1 MKKFTLAF
9 LFVSVILSVR
19 VLAQPPIRVV
29 CVGNSITEGVG
40 ASSAEKAWPAQLAN
54 LLGSRYTVLN
64 CGVSGTTMLKN
75 GSYPYWTTTKLS
87 EAKNNN
93 PQILIIAL
101 GTNDAGTSN
110 WGLKAQ
116 FKTDYLAMISEFRK
130 LNRNPIIYL
139 CLPAKVFSN
148 ATQTA
153 NIKYEMIPILKEI
166 SAEQNN
172 YLIDFYSAMLLK
184 GSLYPDGL
192 HPNDE
197 GAATMA
203 RAAYKVIAKTQVIV
217 PYVSVNQQ
225 DSVETSSATVA
236 AGGTLTFKPQ
246 PKDGTWAWKGP
257 NGFTSTN
264 RVVTLTDIQLNKG
277 GAYTAIYTDTLGQ
290 RSVMNFML
298 SIEGCSAASITPYVS
313 VNNGGWSTSTSVT
326 TNPGG
331 SVSFGPQLTTGTGS
345 GTWCWSGPNGFF
357 SNSRAITLNTILP
370 TQAGDYTATYYN
382 STGCK
387 SSVTIKVA
395 VEGEVVCPTLVPY
408 MNINATWSKIT
419 SAVVSEGESVTF
431 GPQPTNGNW
440 SWSGPNGFSSNNRE
454 VTVSNFS
461 AAKAGKYIGVCTNEL
476 GCKDSLVF
484 TLNTVNTALDLP
496 VDDSGMISYPNP
508 ATDKVTFKNVPA
520 HTAITVWDASGRAV
534 QRMHS
539 SDVTEDVDI
548 QVNNLES
555 GVYYISL
562 LNDNTKTYKV
572 IKK

>member
-9 LFVSVILSVR
+9 LFVSVIVSVR
-19 VLAQPPIRVV
+19 IMAQPPIRVV

-40 ASSAEKAWPAQLAN
+40 ATSAAKAWPAQLGN

-75 GSYPYWTTTKLS
+75 GSYPYWSTSRFT

-116 FKTDYLAMISEFRK
+116 FKTDYLAMITEFRK

-139 CLPAKVFSN
+139 CFPAKVFSN
-148 ATQTA
+148 ATQTS
-153 NIKYEMIPILKEI
+153 NIQSELIPILREI
-166 SAEQNN
+166 SKEENT
-172 YLIDFYSAMLLK
+172 YIIDFYTAMLFK

-192 HPNDE
+192 HPNDA
-197 GAATMA
+197 GAVVMA
-203 RAAYKVIAKTQVIV
+203 NAAYKVINKKQVIV
-217 PYVSVNQQ
+217 PYVSVNNQ
-225 DSVETSSATVA
+225 DSVETTSPSVP
-236 AGGTLTFKPQ
+236 AGGTLTLKPQ
-246 PKDGTWAWKGP
+246 PALGTWAWKGP
-257 NGFTSTN
+257 SGFTSTD
-264 RVVTLTDIQLNKG
+264 RVVTLSDIQLKNG
-277 GAYTAIYTDTLGQ
+277 GAYTAIYIDTLGM
-290 RSVMNFML
+290 RSVMNFMV
-298 SIEGCSAASITPYVS
+298 SIEGCTAASITSNVQ
-313 VNNGGWSTSTSVT
+313 VNNGSWTTSTSVT

-331 SVSFGPQLTTGTGS
+331 SLSFDPRPTTGI
-345 GTWCWSGPNGFF
+345 WCWTGPNGFF
-357 SNSRAITLNTILP
+357 SNSRTFSLNTILP
-370 TQAGDYTATYYN
+370 EQAGDYTATCYN

-387 SSVTIKVA
+387 STVTINVA
-395 VEGEVVCPTLVPY
+395 VEGEVTCPTLVPY
-408 MNINATWSKIT
+408 MNINATWSQIT
-419 SAVVSEGESVTF
+419 SAVISEGGGVTF
-431 GPQPTNGNW
+431 GPQPSNGDW

-454 VTVSNFS
+454 ATVSNFT
-461 AAKAGKYIGVCTNEL
+461 AAKSGKYIGLFTNEV

-484 TLNTVNTALDLP
+484 TLNAVNTVLDLP
-496 VDDSGMISYPNP
+496 VDDSGMIVYPNP

-520 HTAITVWDASGRAV
+520 HTAITVWDAAGRV
-534 QRMHS
+534 LMRMNS

-548 QVNNLES
+548 KVSGWKS

-562 LNDNTKTYKV
+562 LNNDTKTFKV